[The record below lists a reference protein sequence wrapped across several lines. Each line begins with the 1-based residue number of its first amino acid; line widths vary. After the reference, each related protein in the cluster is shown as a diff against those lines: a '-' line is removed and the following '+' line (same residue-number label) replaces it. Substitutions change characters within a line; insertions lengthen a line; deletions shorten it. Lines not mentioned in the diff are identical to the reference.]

1 MSRVKPIRRLAV
13 LAGATIAVAGLASSP
28 ATATATAT
36 SRPPSSHQLT
46 HNTRFFVD
54 PNSKAAK
61 QAVAD
66 LRAGH
71 LTDARNMAKLA
82 SWPESFWL
90 TEGTPEQVRAKVRG
104 IMRAAKAT
112 GTVPVLV
119 LYNVPGRDCS
129 NYSSGGAASAAAY
142 DAWVRAVAG
151 GIGDG
156 KALTIVEPD
165 GLALLPQ
172 DCGSGSDP
180 DGALTT
186 QRLASIKSAI
196 ETLERQPS
204 TSVYV
209 DGGTSNWQSPGV
221 ITQRLLA
228 AGVRSAQGIAL
239 NVSNYQPTDQ
249 LNQYATWVS
258 KCIHYATQGGTG
270 TQESRA
276 AECAGQ
282 YYSAS
287 APNDGA
293 PGNAVTF
300 EDPSTWHWSD
310 AWYDS
315 HVGTVPADRLTH
327 YVLDTSRNG
336 LGAWTAPDKYTDDEH
351 WCNAPGRGV
360 GVRPTADT
368 GQPLAD
374 AYLYVKIIGESD
386 GTCHR
391 GTPGPGDPEYGG
403 VEDPPAG
410 AWWPDF
416 AHTLARNARPSLNW
430 NLPH

>member
-1 MSRVKPIRRLAV
+1 MSRVASLRRMAV
-13 LAGATIAVAGLASSP
+13 LACAAVTMAGLAP
-28 ATATATAT
+28 QATATP
-36 SRPPSSHQLT
+36 RPSGSHQLP
-46 HNTRFFVD
+46 HDTRFYVD
-54 PNSKAAK
+54 PAGKAAK

-66 LRAGH
+66 LRAGR
-71 LTDARNMAKLA
+71 LADALNMAKLA

-90 TEGTPEQVRAKVRG
+90 TEGTPDQVRTKVEG

-112 GTVPVLV
+112 RTVPVLV

-129 NYSSGGAASAAAY
+129 NYSSGGAADAAAY
-142 DAWVRAVAG
+142 DAWVKAVAR
-151 GIGDG
+151 GIGSG
-156 KALTIVEPD
+156 KALTVVEPD

-172 DCGSGSDP
+172 DCGADVDP
-180 DGALTT
+180 DGTRTAE
-186 QRLASIKSAI
+186 RFASVKSAI
-196 ETLERQPS
+196 ETLEQQPS

-209 DGGTSNWQSPGV
+209 DGGTSNWQPPGV

-228 AGVRSAQGIAL
+228 AGVQKAQGIAL

-249 LNQYATWVS
+249 LNRYATWVS
-258 KCIHYATQGGTG
+258 QCIHYATHGSGPV
-270 TQESRA
+270 ESRA
-276 AECAGQ
+276 SECASQ

-293 PGNAVTF
+293 PGNSVTF
-300 EDPSTWHWSD
+300 EDPATWHWTD
-310 AWYDS
+310 AWYDKN
-315 HVGTVPADRLTH
+315 VGTVPADRLTH

-360 GVRPTADT
+360 GVHPTADT
-368 GQPLAD
+368 GLPLAD

-403 VEDPPAG
+403 GEDPPAG

-416 AHTLARNARPSLNW
+416 AHTLARNARPGLTW